1 MSELDQL
8 RHLASALIDGTA
20 RPVDADRLSA
30 LLRERPELRDAYLGY
45 LDTHAALCWQFR
57 DQAAA
62 TAPAAPAKPS
72 PAPAGVRRPDAAA
85 WLPWLL
91 TGVAAAIA
99 LVALLWPRG
108 QARVEPPGTG
118 ADGTEAAGS
127 IAALLVDEA
136 GAEFAAGRG
145 PDGVRFGPGRY
156 ELLKGTVHLR
166 FAQGADVVL
175 AGPARLE
182 VRGPQGIRLVDGKIR
197 VIAPPT
203 ARGFTVATPDAD
215 FVDLGTEFGLR
226 VQRGGASDLY
236 VFDGQVNV
244 ADPRSGKVLS
254 EVLGGKSSRSVEGK
268 LAAAPA
274 LKEGDF
280 PTPGAIGLKRW
291 EEHEREMRKDRTLL
305 AFFPFRRAGDES
317 VLVNGAKQDAMADGR
332 IVGARWTTGR
342 WPGKG
347 ALLFDGDT
355 DHVQIDVPGEH
366 QDLTIAAWLKV
377 DRLDFV
383 YSAILNSDGY
393 DLGRTHLQLTRQG
406 YPRGGVAV
414 VGNFDDKVVGKP
426 VPLGKW
432 AHVALVVSAR
442 TRSSRIHVNGTL
454 SRERHW
460 RGDQVVRPGPCR
472 VGNWLPDPKDKFAT
486 RPFRGQIDE
495 LAVWGRALPEDELKR
510 LVEAGRPGLLWD
522 EK

>member
-1 MSELDQL
+1 MNDLERMRQM
-8 RHLASALIDGTA
+8 AGALIDGTA
-20 RPVDADRLSA
+20 RPPDADRLSS

-62 TAPAAPAKPS
+62 AAPAKPS
-72 PAPAGVRRPDAAA
+72 PAPAGPRRPDAEA

-91 TGVAAAIA
+91 TGVAAAVA

-108 QARVEPPGTG
+108 PMRVAPPGTG
-118 ADGTEAAGS
+118 ADGPESTGS

-156 ELLKGTVHLR
+156 ELLKGAVHLR
-166 FAQGADVVL
+166 FSQGADVVL
-175 AGPARLE
+175 AGPARLD
-182 VRGPQGIRLVDGKIR
+182 VGGPQQIRLIDGKIR

-203 ARGFTVATPDAD
+203 ARGFTVATRDAD
-215 FVDLGTEFGLR
+215 FIDLGTEFGLS
-226 VQRGGASDLY
+226 VQAGGGASDLY

-254 EVLGGKSSRSVEGK
+254 EVLGGKSLRSVDGK
-268 LAAAPA
+268 LMTSTA

-291 EEHEREMRKDRTLL
+291 EEHEQEMRKDRTLL

-317 VLVNGAKQDAMADGR
+317 VLVNGAEQGAMADGR
-332 IVGARWTTGR
+332 IVGSRWTTGR

-347 ALLFDGDT
+347 ALLLDGDM

-366 QDLTIAAWLKV
+366 RELTIAAWIKV
-377 DRLDFV
+377 ERLDFV
-383 YSAILNSDGY
+383 LNAILNSDGAEP
-393 DLGRTHLQLTRQG
+393 GGMHFQLNRQG
-406 YPRGGVAV
+406 FPRGGVIVHGNFQDRV
-414 VGNFDDKVVGKP
+414 VGEP

-432 AHVALVVSAR
+432 THVASVLSAR
-442 TRSSRIHVNGTL
+442 SRSQQIFVNGVL
-454 SRERHW
+454 ARERRW
-460 RGDQVVRPGPCR
+460 GIDQLARPGACR
-472 VGNWLPDPKDKFAT
+472 IGNWLADPKDRFPA
-486 RPFRGQIDE
+486 RAFRGQIDE
-495 LAVWGRALPEDELKR
+495 LAVWGRALPQNELKR
-510 LVEAGRPGLLWD
+510 LVDTGRPGLLWN